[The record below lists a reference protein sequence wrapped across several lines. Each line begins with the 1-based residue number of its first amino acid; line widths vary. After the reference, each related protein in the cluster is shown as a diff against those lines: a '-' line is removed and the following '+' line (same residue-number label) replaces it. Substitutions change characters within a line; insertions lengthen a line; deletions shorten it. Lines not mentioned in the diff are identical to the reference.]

1 LIRYNDLRRE
11 LQNHDIHDDSIVSF
25 ILINEND
32 AAEYLPGNYY
42 DKVRLF
48 TDNSRDHIIK
58 KLRNNKQTL
67 NNFVFG
73 R

>member
-11 LQNHDIHDDSIVSF
+11 LQNHDIHDSIISF

-32 AAEYLPGNYY
+32 AAKYLPGNYY
-42 DKVRLF
+42 DKIRLF
-48 TDNSRDHIIK
+48 TDNSRDLIIK
-58 KLRNNKQTL
+58 KLRNNKQTV